1 MDEQGVERV
10 AATTSQ
16 PDKQEE
22 GTESTLRSDVIM
34 LVVTVFLFPVGALVF
49 LVQRETG
56 IALLILALYIPSVIF
71 GVMACLRGDK
81 DNVIMRTITSGFESE
96 EDKQRRHEI
105 ALAKV
110 KNHGT
115 IEPHRLRSDVERYK
129 ADREVDVENL
139 KTAGRLA
146 ELKQKILATPA
157 ETRSEKMKDDLF
169 ALAQLDAARDSAN
182 ALLPRDA
189 DGHVRRVIRNNK
201 SVIDFDSPEIEKA
214 HEDQLIAIARLTKKV
229 TG

>member
-1 MDEQGVERV
+1 MDEQGLERV
-10 AATTSQ
+10 GAATSQ

-22 GTESTLRSDVIM
+22 GTPMTLRSEVIFT
-34 LVVTVFLFPVGALVF
+34 LVIVFFLPVA
-49 LVQRETG
+49 
-56 IALLILALYIPSVIF
+56 ALILALMGEKTLSNLILILYIPTVVMSVVTCF
-71 GVMACLRGDK
+71 RVDK

-96 EDKQRRHEI
+96 EDKQRHHEI

-129 ADREVDVENL
+129 ADRDVDIENL

-169 ALAQLDAARDSAN
+169 ALAQLDAARASAN